1 MSGFKRKPVVLQNM
15 GVDMKDFDWE
25 VYLLNYP
32 ELVAKGIRTKNDACG
47 HYKASGYWEKR
58 SSQVPASFNAERY
71 MKFHSHLGLK
81 SPRDAYIHFMR
92 IGSVIKRNN
101 DFKRTSQPY
110 RTPVASQ
117 YRRPVITNT
126 KTAAV
131 TAKPSKPS
139 TTIHPLPNPS
149 FQRPRRVVQPVVVKH
164 HVATVRQQ
172 QHQRSDSIIPSLL
185 TMNKRNVRQPKPGE
199 LVLREPPSSYFARM
213 GVLGP
218 PRYVN

>member
-1 MSGFKRKPVVLQNM
+1 MGSIRKPAVLRNM

-25 VYLLNYP
+25 VYLLNHP
-32 ELVAKGIRTKNDACG
+32 DLVAKGIRTKNDACN
-47 HYKASGYWEKR
+47 HFKATGYWEKR
-58 SSQVPASFNAERY
+58 SFQVPSSFNAERY

-81 SPRDAYIHFMR
+81 SPRDAYIHFMKV
-92 IGSVIKRNN
+92 GSVIKRTEG
-101 DFKRTSQPY
+101 FKRTSQPY
-110 RTPVASQ
+110 RTPIASQ

-126 KTAAV
+126 KTAV
-131 TAKPSKPS
+131 KPNNKPP

-164 HVATVRQQ
+164 HVASVRQQ
-172 QHQRSDSIIPSLL
+172 QKSNSIVPSLL
-185 TMNKRNVRQPKPGE
+185 TMNTKRNVKQPKPGE

-218 PRYVN
+218 PRYIN